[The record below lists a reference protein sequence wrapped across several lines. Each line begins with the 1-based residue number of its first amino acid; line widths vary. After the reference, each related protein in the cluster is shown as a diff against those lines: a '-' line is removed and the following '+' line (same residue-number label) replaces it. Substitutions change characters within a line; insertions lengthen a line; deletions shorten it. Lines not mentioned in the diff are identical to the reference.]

1 MLPKIGFTLVLL
13 FVSVAAG
20 QQPCKPQQLTA
31 MIPFDVCKY
40 WPLVTEPG
48 IQAPRVMSDPAPTY
62 PQAAAVIKGNLKGS
76 VTLVLAINEN
86 GMVDDVKEAYSSD
99 GKFDQNAIDAVRQWK
114 FAPATKDGKAVAAQM
129 KVEITFQAH

>member
-1 MLPKIGFTLVLL
+1 V
-13 FVSVAAG
+13 
-20 QQPCKPQQLTA
+20 
-31 MIPFDVCKY
+31 
-40 WPLVTEPG
+40 
-48 IQAPRVMSDPAPTY
+48 
-62 PQAAAVIKGNLKGS
+62 
-76 VTLVLAINEN
+76 AINEN